1 VNLADAIRQAATGT
15 GFVSPPPTPG
25 RSKAAGAAVKQAE
38 AKREVV
44 EAIRAS
50 SAAEAD
56 ASSKGHD
63 RDGHGTHVRDGRATL
78 KLEENFN
85 DLTVTSPQTT
95 HTALPVKFE
104 LYLSPEQLT
113 NLFKGVVATQHSV
126 MTLRETARYLR
137 IPGRKLEEMAQLAQ
151 IPAFLIDGKW
161 RFARNN
167 VDEWLKQQSFTKE
180 MEA

>member
-1 VNLADAIRQAATGT
+1 MNLADAIRQAATGT
-15 GFVSPPPTPG
+15 GFVTPPPTPG
-25 RSKAAGAAVKQAE
+25 RSRVGVVAKQAAV
-38 AKREVV
+38 KREVV
-44 EAIRAS
+44 EAIRKT
-50 SAAEAD
+50 SAAEAKAD
-56 ASSKGHD
+56 EGSEAPKL
-63 RDGHGTHVRDGRATL
+63 T
-78 KLEENFN
+78 LEENFN

-137 IPGRKLEEMAQLAQ
+137 IPGRKLEDMAQLAQ
-151 IPAFLIDGKW
+151 IPAFLIEGKW

-167 VDEWLKQQSFTKE
+167 VDEWLKQQSFNKE

>member
-1 VNLADAIRQAATGT
+1 MNLADAIRQAATGT

-25 RSKAAGAAVKQAE
+25 RSKAVKQAQ

-44 EAIRAS
+44 EAIRKT
-50 SAAEAD
+50 SAAD
-56 ASSKGHD
+56 AKASNGDDAPKL
-63 RDGHGTHVRDGRATL
+63 T
-78 KLEENFN
+78 LEENFN

-161 RFARNN
+161 RFSRNN
-167 VDEWLKQQSFTKE
+167 VEEWLKQQSFNKE

>member
-1 VNLADAIRQAATGT
+1 
-15 GFVSPPPTPG
+15 
-25 RSKAAGAAVKQAE
+25 
-38 AKREVV
+38 V
-44 EAIRAS
+44 EAIRAAES
-50 SAAEAD
+50 SGSGSE
-56 ASSKGHD
+56 SGHENVSL
-63 RDGHGTHVRDGRATL
+63 T
-78 KLEENFN
+78 LEENFN

-95 HTALPVKFE
+95 PVALPVKFE

-167 VDEWLKQQSFTKE
+167 VDEWLKQQSFRTE

>member
-1 VNLADAIRQAATGT
+1 MNLADAIRQAATGA
-15 GFVSPPPTPG
+15 GFVSSPPAPSPT
-25 RSKAAGAAVKQAE
+25 RASAKQAA

-44 EAIRAS
+44 EAIRA
-50 SAAEAD
+50 AEN
-56 ASSKGHD
+56 SGSGSESGHENVSL
-63 RDGHGTHVRDGRATL
+63 T
-78 KLEENFN
+78 LEENFN

-95 HTALPVKFE
+95 PVALPVKFE

-167 VDEWLKQQSFTKE
+167 VDEWLKQQSFRTE

>member
-1 VNLADAIRQAATGT
+1 MNLADAIRQAATGT
-15 GFVSPPPTPG
+15 GFVTPPPAPARAKATP
-25 RSKAAGAAVKQAE
+25 AVKQAA

-44 EAIRAS
+44 EAIRKT
-50 SAAEAD
+50 SAAETEAD
-56 ASSKGHD
+56 KPKL
-63 RDGHGTHVRDGRATL
+63 T
-78 KLEENFN
+78 LEENFN

-151 IPAFLIDGKW
+151 IPAFLIEGKW

>member
-1 VNLADAIRQAATGT
+1 MNLADAIRQAATGS
-15 GFVSPPPTPG
+15 GFVTPPPTPG
-25 RSKAAGAAVKQAE
+25 RAKTGNAVKQAE

-44 EAIRAS
+44 EAIRKT
-50 SAAEAD
+50 SAAEA
-56 ASSKGHD
+56 K
-63 RDGHGTHVRDGRATL
+63 ATKDDQPKL
-78 KLEENFN
+78 TLEENFN

-126 MTLRETARYLR
+126 MTFRETARYLR

-161 RFARNN
+161 RFSRNN
-167 VDEWLKQQSFTKE
+167 VDEWLKQQSFNKE

>member
-1 VNLADAIRQAATGT
+1 MNLADAIRQAATGT

-25 RSKAAGAAVKQAE
+25 RSKAAGAAVKQAV

-44 EAIRAS
+44 EAIRKT
-50 SAAEAD
+50 SAAETKAE
-56 ASSKGHD
+56 KGNEAPKL
-63 RDGHGTHVRDGRATL
+63 T
-78 KLEENFN
+78 LEENFN

-137 IPGRKLEEMAQLAQ
+137 IPGRKLEEMALLAQ